1 MSPPL
6 AATQGSVRIALAQ
19 FNATVGDLD
28 GNARR
33 IVECAAQAHAT
44 GASLLVTPELA
55 LTGYPPEDLLLRPAF
70 MRACAQALADLAL
83 ALKSFVGL
91 SVVVGH
97 PHQFGDRGDRMH
109 GEYKMP
115 GGKLVVVDLQVRDGR
130 IAQIQVSGD
139 FFLEPY
145 SALAA
150 INVALSGQSISADQA
165 TLAAAVQ
172 RTLGTQA
179 GMYGVSFEAIAIA
192 VGRALGHGD
201 AA

>member
-1 MSPPL
+1 
-6 AATQGSVRIALAQ
+6 
-19 FNATVGDLD
+19 
-28 GNARR
+28 
-33 IVECAAQAHAT
+33 
-44 GASLLVTPELA
+44 
-55 LTGYPPEDLLLRPAF
+55 
-70 MRACAQALADLAL
+70 
-83 ALKSFVGL
+83 
-91 SVVVGH
+91 
-97 PHQFGDRGDRMH
+97 MH

-179 GMYGVSFEAIAIA
+179 GMYGVSFEAIAVA